1 MTLRLKLN
9 LILTLLLV
17 LTNGTVAF
25 LLVEKQRSLL
35 SESLSQQASAITN
48 LVSQDTLKL
57 LVLNSPDAASDIIQ
71 KFQTVENLAHFEL
84 FNTEDKKVLN
94 FVHPDHLHENE
105 ESLVSKD
112 VPLKYSGETFGHLK
126 LYFAKDFF
134 ESHLHELN
142 TFLIQLFLIILV
154 LTSLFAWF
162 VDKYFTKRLTLLNQ
176 ALLSTATTQDYS
188 IKLPVN
194 TQDEI
199 GQAYKH
205 FNQLVQNT
213 DSLTSELQK
222 QATQDN
228 LTNLYNRFFITQKLL
243 ERFTHESFSA
253 DTTYALC
260 YFDLDQFKII
270 NDTYGHSIG
279 DEFLK
284 TLSERLY
291 LHVEK
296 TFTPKQN
303 NFFLGRLGGDEFALL
318 VEDTNR
324 EKIKDVLNQLQKL
337 IQDFE
342 FNYLNQ
348 TLKVTVSIGAILFDN
363 HYTDNEALLSGADTA
378 CYYSKNKGRGHISIF
393 DIESEELTSEKTILS
408 WFHRIQKAIK
418 QEDFIVYLQPIQAS
432 KKHKDQTPSYEALIR
447 LKENGEILTPFH
459 FIEPA
464 ERFNLTPEIDLYMV
478 EKVVQHLQENPLF
491 LKDIKHI
498 AINLSGIT
506 LSSQKSAQNII
517 DIINQAEIPFD
528 KLCFEVTETS
538 ALSNLSKA
546 IEFIQQLSHKGCKFS
561 LDDFGTGM
569 ASFDYLYKLPV
580 NYLKIDG
587 SFITDIAK
595 DPVKKEMV
603 IAMQKIAELM
613 ELETVA
619 EFVENQE
626 IIDELDKIG
635 IHYHQ
640 GYHYSA
646 PQPFKTFL
654 K

>member
-1 MTLRLKLN
+1 MTFRLKLN
-9 LILTLLLV
+9 LILALLLV
-17 LTNGTVAF
+17 ITNGMIAF
-25 LLVEKQRSLL
+25 FLVEKERIVL
-35 SESLSQQASAITN
+35 SDSLSQQASAITN
-48 LVSQDTLKL
+48 LVSQDTLQL
-57 LVLNSPDAASDIIQ
+57 LLLNSPDAASDIIQ

-84 FNTEDKKVLN
+84 FNSEERKVLN
-94 FVHPDHLHENE
+94 FIHPDHIHETE
-105 ESLVSKD
+105 EDLILKD
-112 VPLKYSGETFGHLK
+112 VPLKYSGEIFGHLK

-134 ESHLHELN
+134 DAYLDELN
-142 TFLIQLFLIILV
+142 AFLIQLFLIILV

-162 VDKYFTKRLTLLNQ
+162 VDKHFTKRLSLLNQ
-176 ALLSTATTQDYS
+176 ALLNTATTQDYS

-205 FNQLVQNT
+205 FNQLVNNT
-213 DSLTSELQK
+213 DSLTSELQR
-222 QATQDN
+222 QATRDN

-243 ERFTHESFSA
+243 ERFTHEPFNA

-284 TLSERLY
+284 KLSEKLSLHIEKTLSN
-291 LHVEK
+291 
-296 TFTPKQN
+296 KQKHIY
-303 NFFLGRLGGDEFALL
+303 LGRLGADEFALL
-318 VEDTNR
+318 IEDTNR
-324 EKIKDVLNQLQKL
+324 GKIKDVLDQLQKL
-337 IQDFE
+337 IQEFE

-348 TLKVTVSIGAILFDN
+348 ILSVTVSIGAILFDN
-363 HYTDNEALLSGADTA
+363 HYTDNEALLSGANTA
-378 CYYSKNKGRGHISIF
+378 CHYSKNKGRGHISIL
-393 DIESEELTSEKTILS
+393 DIESDELTSEKTILS

-418 QEDFIVYLQPIQAS
+418 QEDFIVYLQPIQAA
-432 KKHKDQTPSYEALIR
+432 KKHPDQTPSYEALIR
-447 LKENGEILTPFH
+447 LKENNKILTPFH

-464 ERFNLTPEIDLYMV
+464 ERFNLTPEIDFYMV
-478 EKVVQHLQENPLF
+478 KKVVQHLKENPLF
-491 LKDIKHI
+491 LDNIKHI

-506 LSSQKSAQNII
+506 LSSQKSAQHII

-538 ALSNLSKA
+538 ALSNLNKA
-546 IEFIQQLSHKGCKFS
+546 IQFIQKLSNKGCKFS

-569 ASFDYLYKLPV
+569 ASFHYLYKLPV

-595 DPVKKEMV
+595 DPIKKEMV

-619 EFVENQE
+619 EFVENEE
-626 IIDELDKIG
+626 IIEELDKIG

-640 GYHYSA
+640 GYYYSE
-646 PQPFKTFL
+646 PQPFKSFL